1 MGASQKKGAGKAG
14 VNRKEKV
21 LEAARSLFFEKG
33 YRGATVEQIA
43 KRAGFSKRTVYL
55 DFKNKDDL
63 FISVCAQ
70 GMEILVREMETIP
83 TGKMST
89 DDFVDAFLDVL
100 TRFSKEHEKYLHMFT
115 VEATPDLVANCSEEV
130 RSRVTQLEQAGYGI
144 VVAQIEKGLQ
154 GKTYPDFDPMEAAG
168 IFLGAVTGVILLSLG
183 GSQTIFSRETLESM
197 AKRAG
202 RLLLRGLANPEKRK
216 LWLWGGKR

>member
-14 VNRKEKV
+14 LNRRDKV
-21 LEAARSLFFEKG
+21 LEAARALFFEKG

-63 FISVCAQ
+63 YMSVCAQ
-70 GMEILVREMETIP
+70 GMEILVKDMETVPVGILD
-83 TGKMST
+83 T
-89 DDFVDAFLDVL
+89 DEFVDAFLDVL
-100 TRFSKEHEKYLHMFT
+100 TRFSQEHEKYLHMFT
-115 VEATPDLVANCSEEV
+115 VEATPDLVANCSEDV
-130 RSRVTQLEQAGYGI
+130 RRRVIELEQAGYGI
-144 VVAQIEKGLQ
+144 VVAQIEKGIQ
-154 GKTYPDFDPMEAAG
+154 DKTFPEFDPMEAAG
-168 IFLGAVTGVILLSLG
+168 IFLGSVTGVILLSLG

-202 RLLLRGLANPEKRK
+202 RLLLRGLAHPEKRK